1 MGHKFPIGPWIR
13 KSILTVSL
21 GNNEGFGRVL
31 IESMLNKSLVIA
43 TSGGGHN
50 EIISN
55 GNNGVI
61 IESDD
66 PKVIAN
72 KILLSYRKYS
82 NYQKKIID
90 NAFIYAKKNFW
101 G

>member
-43 TSGGGHN
+43 IVVEATM
-50 EIISN
+50 
-55 GNNGVI
+55 
-61 IESDD
+61 
-66 PKVIAN
+66 K
-72 KILLSYRKYS
+72 
-82 NYQKKIID
+82 
-90 NAFIYAKKNFW
+90 
-101 G
+101 